1 MVHPHARGEYGALDR
16 GTPLGTGSSPRAW
29 GVCIPIR
36 RRCPMGRFIPTRV
49 GSIFSRVFTPP
60 RATVHPHARGE
71 YYAAQLLIDE
81 QDGSSPRAWG
91 VSIRVNVCQ
100 RNRRFIPTRVGSIAA
115 SALFRA
121 FSSVHPHA
129 RGEYC
134 SCALRCVSLA
144 GSSPRAWGVW
154 RKREERRRPWRFIPT
169 RVGSMQYRF
178 QQRARAT
185 VHPHARGEY
194 ESVLLRL

>member
-91 VSIRVNVCQ
+91 VSLHRPAAWPII
-100 RNRRFIPTRVGSIAA
+100 RFIPTRVGSIALAPCAA
-115 SALFRA
+115 SHWP
-121 FSSVHPHA
+121 VHPHA
-129 RGEYC
+129 RGEYG
-134 SCALRCVSLA
+134 VSAKNGVGLG

-154 RKREERRRPWRFIPT
+154 TMTAQCI
-169 RVGSMQYRF
+169 
-178 QQRARAT
+178 
-185 VHPHARGEY
+185 
-194 ESVLLRL
+194 